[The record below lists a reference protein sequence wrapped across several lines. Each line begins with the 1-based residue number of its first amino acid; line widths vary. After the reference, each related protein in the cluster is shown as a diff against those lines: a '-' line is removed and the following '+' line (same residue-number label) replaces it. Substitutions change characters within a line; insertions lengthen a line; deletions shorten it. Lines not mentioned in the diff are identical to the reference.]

1 MIFSISY
8 FSVSVA
14 YSIANFLLA
23 LVIILKTR
31 KYQIAHFYFFL
42 VNCLIVFGA
51 ILFLMTKTPDSKF
64 AHTLESISLFLY
76 ALFPFLFIHFIT
88 LFVRSKEILKSK
100 KIHYAIYVVGLFSY
114 AVLLMGFIP
123 KPITF
128 EKTISQS
135 GYIFYVT
142 WMSVLF
148 SIGIALLFDISR
160 NFRQRLWKAD
170 FILGSFIVLLLILPG
185 PFTES
190 IFFGVFNF
198 SAEWYF
204 YLCTFALLL
213 AVYFI
218 FRHKIS
224 SNPLYDSFKTALNV
238 MNDIF
243 IMMDDAFR
251 IEVIRGKTVS
261 ATLGYK
267 EQELIGEPL
276 QKFIVQKEYLDEYK
290 NLVKRKKMQETSFD
304 ADFICRD
311 GKNFPIN
318 FSFTPLI
325 VQDELAGFIT
335 IGRDMTERK
344 QLEEELRQAQ
354 KMESLGT
361 LAGGIAHDFNNILQ
375 IMLVNTSSMKRLAPN
390 DEKVTQIIDINT
402 SAIKRGSKLVQQIL
416 MFARKSEPQFT
427 PLDMTVIIE
436 DIIKFLS
443 GTFSKNIRFAVG
455 MDQQLPHILGDA
467 NHINQVFMNLCVNA
481 RDAMDGNGALSFKGT
496 TLMGWELQKRFSAA
510 KEERY
515 ICISVTDTGHGMDE
529 QTRRRIFEPFF
540 TTKELGKGTGLGLA
554 VVHGIITNHKGFID
568 VKSDIG
574 LGTTFYIYFPVAVDS
589 QKTLDVPTE
598 LLIDLP
604 RGTETILFVEDE
616 KIISQAISAMITTQ
630 GYTVLTAVDGFEAV
644 EIFRKMKDKID
655 LVIMDVGLPKM
666 SGWDVFREMKKEKD
680 NIKVII
686 SSGYLDPAIK
696 SEKILAGIKEFIQKP
711 YDPNQILRSAR
722 KVLDMENT

>member
-1 MIFSISY
+1 MIFSLSY

-23 LVIILKTR
+23 LVIISKTR

-42 VNCLIVFGA
+42 VSCLILFGA
-51 ILFLMTKTPDSKF
+51 LTIVLTKAPDLKF
-64 AHTLESISLFLY
+64 AQTLESIILFLY
-76 ALFPFLFIHFIT
+76 ALFPFFFIHFIT
-88 LFVRSKEILKSK
+88 LFVRSKEIIKSK
-100 KIHYAIYVVGLFSY
+100 KLPYAIYAVGLFSY
-114 AVLLMGFIP
+114 TVLLLGFIP
-123 KPITF
+123 KPVTP
-128 EKTISQS
+128 ENVISQS

-148 SIGIALLFDISR
+148 AIGIALLFDISR
-160 NFRQRLWKAD
+160 DFRQRLWKAD
-170 FILGSFIVLLLILPG
+170 FIVGSFVVLLLILPG

-190 IFFGVFNF
+190 LFFGVFHL

-224 SNPLYDSFKTALNV
+224 SNPLYDSFKAALNV

-243 IMMDDAFR
+243 IMMDETFK
-251 IEVIRGKTVS
+251 IELIRGKTVN
-261 ATLGYK
+261 AKLGYSEK
-267 EQELIGEPL
+267 ELLGLPL
-276 QKFIVQKEYLDEYK
+276 QKYLVQKEYLDEYK
-290 NLVKRKKMQETSFD
+290 TFVQRKKMQESSFD
-304 ADFICRD
+304 ADFICKD
-311 GKNFPIN
+311 GKHFPLN

-325 VQDELAGFIT
+325 VQDELAGFLT
-335 IGRDMTERK
+335 IGRDMTDRK

-375 IMLVNTSSMKRLAPN
+375 IMMVNTSSLRRMAPN
-390 DEKVTQIIDINT
+390 DEKVTQVIDINT

-427 PLDMTVIIE
+427 PLEMNAVIDEIV
-436 DIIKFLS
+436 KFLS
-443 GTFSKNIRFAVG
+443 GTFPKNIRFNVE
-455 MDQQLPHILGDA
+455 MDTQIPHILGDA
-467 NHINQVFMNLCVNA
+467 NQLNQVFMNLCVNA
-481 RDAMDGNGALSFKGT
+481 RDAMDGNGALSFKGSVI
-496 TLMGWELQKRFSAA
+496 MGWDLKKRFPAA
-510 KEERY
+510 KDERY
-515 ICISVTDTGHGMDE
+515 VCVSVTDTGQGMDE

-540 TTKELGKGTGLGLA
+540 TTKEPGKGTGLGLA

-574 LGTTFYIYFPVAVDS
+574 IGTTFYVYFPVAVDS
-589 QKTLDVPTE
+589 QKTIDLPTE
-598 LLIDLP
+598 LLTDLP
-604 RGTETILFVEDE
+604 RGTETILLVEDE
-616 KIISQAISAMITTQ
+616 KIISQALAGMISAQ
-630 GYTVLTAVDGFEAV
+630 GYSVITAEDGLEAV
-644 EIFRKMKDKID
+644 ETFQKMKDKID
-655 LVIMDVGLPKM
+655 LVIMDVGLPHL
-666 SGWDVFREMKKEKD
+666 SGWDVYREMKKEKN

-696 SEKILAGIKEFIQKP
+696 SEKILAGIKEFISKP
-711 YDPNQILRSAR
+711 YDPNQILRTAR
-722 KVLDMENT
+722 KVLDMIDT